1 MTMVCRLF
9 LVLFFAMGTEVRAAE
24 KIPENSL
31 WQISQD
37 VEVKEQAAE
46 SAGAVGNLK
55 KGTPVIV
62 IEEEE
67 GNWCKIQYQEILG
80 YIQKEYLERYGAVP
94 NEELEQ
100 EFMKIQEES
109 IWFEDEY
116 ELAEGQEKSVDL
128 WKAMIVVFI
137 DRKSVV

>member
-1 MTMVCRLF
+1 M
-9 LVLFFAMGTEVRAAE
+9 
-24 KIPENSL
+24 
-31 WQISQD
+31 
-37 VEVKEQAAE
+37 
-46 SAGAVGNLK
+46 
-55 KGTPVIV
+55 
-62 IEEEE
+62 
-67 GNWCKIQYQEILG
+67 
-80 YIQKEYLERYGAVP
+80 P

-137 DRKSVV
+137 AGIFGIGIFSAVKGNRDNDPG

>member
-1 MTMVCRLF
+1 M
-9 LVLFFAMGTEVRAAE
+9 
-24 KIPENSL
+24 
-31 WQISQD
+31 
-37 VEVKEQAAE
+37 KEQAAE
-46 SAGAVGNLK
+46 SAGGVGNLK

-137 DRKSVV
+137 AGISALVFFSS